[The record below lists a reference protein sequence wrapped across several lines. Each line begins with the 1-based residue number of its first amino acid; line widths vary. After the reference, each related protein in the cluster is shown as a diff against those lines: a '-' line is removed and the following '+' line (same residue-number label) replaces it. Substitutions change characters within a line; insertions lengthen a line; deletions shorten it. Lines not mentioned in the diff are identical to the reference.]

1 MFSAIRPSHRHTT
14 PMARLTGA
22 LPALP
27 HPHKTRHL
35 HVGAAA
41 IVRAGL
47 VVVLIAT
54 AGIIFRDKLA
64 SIVSHGDGGEDQ
76 APEGE
81 EQAPEAGE
89 E

>member
-41 IVRAGL
+41 IVRAG
-47 VVVLIAT
+47 
-54 AGIIFRDKLA
+54 
-64 SIVSHGDGGEDQ
+64 
-76 APEGE
+76 
-81 EQAPEAGE
+81 
-89 E
+89 

>member
-1 MFSAIRPSHRHTT
+1 MFSAIRFTHRRKT
-14 PMARLTGA
+14 PIARLTGA

-27 HPHKTRHL
+27 HLHKSRHL

-47 VVVLIAT
+47 VAMLIAT
-54 AGIIFRDKLA
+54 AGIIFRGKLA
-64 SIVSHGDGGEDQ
+64 SIARRSNGGEG
-76 APEGE
+76 AE